1 MKNLIAP
8 VIVALLI
15 VATLAIA
22 TRYVLMPAIKNYV
35 DVEVTKID
43 EANAKLKA
51 IKLVH
56 NTTPGGRFK
65 VEEFDEESIRK
76 SADELEKF
84 VSANRMTFDNPE
96 IQTLMEE
103 LKRRLKNVRD
113 REERVEQ
120 VQSQLESEWSNLA
133 TVTNRIN
140 QARLALSNKL
150 ESARSQIKETEMKQ
164 LKGIAAMLT
173 EMKPADAVVNI
184 RGEANPIESAKLLY
198 YMETPERAKIIS
210 ELNNGTQEDKELVK
224 KILEA
229 FKRVDEYIPVEPDDK

>member
-22 TRYVLMPAIKNYV
+22 TKYVLMPAIKNYV

-43 EANAKLKA
+43 ETNAKLKA
-51 IKLVH
+51 IQLVH
-56 NTTPGGRFK
+56 DTTPGGRFK
-65 VEEFDEESIRK
+65 DEEFDEESIRK
-76 SADELEKF
+76 SAKELENF

-120 VQSQLESEWSNLA
+120 VQSQLDSEWNNLA

-164 LKGIAAMLT
+164 LKEIAAVLT
-173 EMKPADAVVNI
+173 NMEPADAVVTL
-184 RGEANPIESAKLLY
+184 RGQTNPIESAKWLY
-198 YMETPERAKIIS
+198 YMETPEKAKILS
-210 ELNNGTQEDKELVK
+210 ELNKGTRQDKELVK

-229 FKRVDEYIPVEPDDK
+229 FIRVDENIPVEPDDK

>member
-22 TRYVLMPAIKNYV
+22 TKYFLLPAIDTYV
-35 DVEVTKID
+35 ESEAKKIN
-43 EANAKLKA
+43 EADASLKA
-51 IKLVH
+51 IQLVH
-56 NTTPGGRFK
+56 TTTPGGRFK
-65 VEEFDEESIRK
+65 DEDFSEKSIRE
-76 SADELEKF
+76 SALELENF
-84 VSANRMTFDNPE
+84 VSSGNMTFNNPE

-113 REERVEQ
+113 REARVEQ
-120 VQSQLESEWSNLA
+120 VQIQLDLEWTNLA

-164 LKGIAAMLT
+164 LKKTAAILT
-173 EMKPADAVVNI
+173 NMTPAEAVVSLDKTNH
-184 RGEANPIESAKLLY
+184 IESAKLLY
-198 YMETPERAKIIS
+198 YMQTPEQAKIIS
-210 ELNNGTQEDKELVK
+210 ELNKGTQQDKELVK

-229 FKRVDEYIPVEPDDK
+229 FKRVDEYILVEPDDK

>member
-22 TRYVLMPAIKNYV
+22 SKYFLLPAIDTYV
-35 DVEVTKID
+35 DSEAKKIN
-43 EANAKLKA
+43 EADASLKA
-51 IKLVH
+51 IQLVH
-56 NTTPGGRFK
+56 TTTPGGRFK
-65 VEEFDEESIRK
+65 DEEFDEESIRK

-120 VQSQLESEWSNLA
+120 VQSQLDSEWNNLA

-164 LKGIAAMLT
+164 LKKTAAILT
-173 EMKPADAVVNI
+173 NMTPA
-184 RGEANPIESAKLLY
+184 EAIVSLDKTNHIESAKLLY
-198 YMETPERAKIIS
+198 YMQTPEQAKIIS
-210 ELNNGTQEDKELVK
+210 QLNKGTQQDKELVK

>member
-22 TRYVLMPAIKNYV
+22 TKYVLMPAIKNYV

-43 EANAKLKA
+43 ETNAKLKA
-51 IKLVH
+51 IQLVH
-56 NTTPGGRFK
+56 DTTPGGRFK
-65 VEEFDEESIRK
+65 DEEFDEESIRK
-76 SADELEKF
+76 SAKELENF

-150 ESARSQIKETEMKQ
+150 ESARSKIKETEMKQ
-164 LKGIAAMLT
+164 LKKTAAILT
-173 EMKPADAVVNI
+173 NMTPA
-184 RGEANPIESAKLLY
+184 EAIVSLDKTNHIESAKLLY
-198 YMETPERAKIIS
+198 YMQTPEQAKIIS
-210 ELNNGTQEDKELVK
+210 QLNKGTQQDKELVK

>member
-15 VATLAIA
+15 VATLALA
-22 TRYVLMPAIKNYV
+22 THYFLLPAIDAYV
-35 DVEVTKID
+35 KSEAKKIND
-43 EANAKLKA
+43 ADTKLKA
-51 IKLVH
+51 LQLVH
-56 NTTPGGRFK
+56 TTTPGGRFK
-65 VEEFDEESIRK
+65 NEEFDEKSIRE
-76 SADELEKF
+76 SALELEKF
-84 VSANRMTFDNPE
+84 VSTSRMTFDNPE

-164 LKGIAAMLT
+164 LKKTAAILT
-173 EMKPADAVVNI
+173 NMTPA
-184 RGEANPIESAKLLY
+184 EAIVSLDKTNHIESAKLLY
-198 YMETPERAKIIS
+198 YMQTPEQAKIIS
-210 ELNNGTQEDKELVK
+210 ELNKGTQQDKELVK

>member
-22 TRYVLMPAIKNYV
+22 TQYFLLPAIDTYV
-35 DVEVTKID
+35 ESEAKKIN
-43 EANAKLKA
+43 ESNAALKA
-51 IKLVH
+51 IELVH
-56 NTTPGGRFK
+56 TTTPGGRFK
-65 VEEFDEESIRK
+65 DEEFTEKSIRE
-76 SADELEKF
+76 SALELENF

-96 IQTLMEE
+96 IQTLIEE

-113 REERVEQ
+113 REKRVEQ
-120 VQSQLESEWSNLA
+120 VQIQLNSEWSNLA

-140 QARLALSNKL
+140 QARLDLSNKL

-164 LKGIAAMLT
+164 LKKTAAILT
-173 EMKPADAVVNI
+173 NMTPAEAVVSLDKTNH
-184 RGEANPIESAKLLY
+184 IESAKLLY
-198 YMETPERAKIIS
+198 YMQTPEQAKILS
-210 ELNNGTQEDKELVK
+210 ELNKGTQQDKELVK

>member
-15 VATLAIA
+15 VATLVIA
-22 TRYVLMPAIKNYV
+22 TQYFLLPAIDTYV
-35 DVEVTKID
+35 KSEAKKIN
-43 EANAKLKA
+43 EADTKLKA
-51 IKLVH
+51 LQLVH
-56 NTTPGGRFK
+56 TTTPGGRFK
-65 VEEFDEESIRK
+65 DEEFDEESIRK

-120 VQSQLESEWSNLA
+120 VQSQLDSEWNNLA

-164 LKGIAAMLT
+164 LKKTAAILT
-173 EMKPADAVVNI
+173 NMTPA
-184 RGEANPIESAKLLY
+184 EAIDSLDKTNHIESAKLLY
-198 YMETPERAKIIS
+198 YMQTPEQAKIIS
-210 ELNNGTQEDKELVK
+210 ELNKGTQQDKELVK

>member
-22 TRYVLMPAIKNYV
+22 TQYFLLPAIDTYV
-35 DVEVTKID
+35 ESEAKKIN
-43 EANAKLKA
+43 ESNAALKA
-51 IKLVH
+51 IELVH
-56 NTTPGGRFK
+56 TTTPGGRFK
-65 VEEFDEESIRK
+65 DEEFTEKSIRE
-76 SADELEKF
+76 SALELENF

-113 REERVEQ
+113 REKRVEQ
-120 VQSQLESEWSNLA
+120 VQILLNSEWSNLA

-164 LKGIAAMLT
+164 LKKTAAILT
-173 EMKPADAVVNI
+173 NMTPAEAVVSLDKTNH
-184 RGEANPIESAKLLY
+184 IESAKLLY
-198 YMETPERAKIIS
+198 YMQTPEQAKILS
-210 ELNNGTQEDKELVK
+210 ELNKGTQQDKELVK

>member
-22 TRYVLMPAIKNYV
+22 TKYVLMPAIKNYV

-65 VEEFDEESIRK
+65 DEEFDEESIRK

-120 VQSQLESEWSNLA
+120 VQSQLDSEWNNLA

-164 LKGIAAMLT
+164 LKKTAAILT
-173 EMKPADAVVNI
+173 NMTPA
-184 RGEANPIESAKLLY
+184 EAIVSLDKTNHIESAKLLY
-198 YMETPERAKIIS
+198 YMQTPEQAKIIS
-210 ELNNGTQEDKELVK
+210 QLNKGTQQDKELVK

-229 FKRVDEYIPVEPDDK
+229 FKRVDEDIPVEPDDK

>member
-15 VATLAIA
+15 VATLATA
-22 TRYVLMPAIKNYV
+22 TQYFLLPAIDTYV
-35 DVEVTKID
+35 KSEAKKINESD
-43 EANAKLKA
+43 ATLKA
-51 IKLVH
+51 IELVH
-56 NTTPGGRFK
+56 TTTPGGRFK
-65 VEEFDEESIRK
+65 DEEFDEKSIRE
-76 SADELEKF
+76 SALELENF

-164 LKGIAAMLT
+164 LKKTAAILT
-173 EMKPADAVVNI
+173 NMTPAEAVVSLDKTNH
-184 RGEANPIESAKLLY
+184 IESAKLLY
-198 YMETPERAKIIS
+198 YMQTPEQAKILS
-210 ELNNGTQEDKELVK
+210 ELNKGTQQDKELVK

-229 FKRVDEYIPVEPDDK
+229 FKRVDEYIPVETNGN

>member
-1 MKNLIAP
+1 MKNLFAP

-15 VATLAIA
+15 VVTLAIA
-22 TRYVLMPAIKNYV
+22 TKYVLMPAIKNYV

-65 VEEFDEESIRK
+65 DEEFDEESIRK

-173 EMKPADAVVNI
+173 EMEPADAVVNI

-210 ELNNGTQEDKELVK
+210 ELNNGTQQDKDLVK

>member
-15 VATLAIA
+15 VATLGLA
-22 TRYVLMPAIKNYV
+22 THYFLLPAIDAYV
-35 DVEVTKID
+35 KSEAKKINEADTKLQ
-43 EANAKLKA
+43 ALQ
-51 IKLVH
+51 LVH
-56 NTTPGGRFK
+56 TTTPGGRFK
-65 VEEFDEESIRK
+65 DEDFDEESTRK
-76 SADELEKF
+76 SAKELEDF

-173 EMKPADAVVNI
+173 EMEPADAVVNI

-210 ELNNGTQEDKELVK
+210 ELNNGTQQDKDLVK

>member
-15 VATLAIA
+15 VATLALA
-22 TRYVLMPAIKNYV
+22 THYFLLPAIDAYV
-35 DVEVTKID
+35 KSEAKKIN
-43 EANAKLKA
+43 EADTKLKA
-51 IKLVH
+51 LQLVH
-56 NTTPGGRFK
+56 TTTPGGRFK
-65 VEEFDEESIRK
+65 DEEFDEKSIRE
-76 SADELEKF
+76 SALELENF

-113 REERVEQ
+113 REQRVEQ
-120 VQSQLESEWSNLA
+120 VQSRLESEWTNLA

-164 LKGIAAMLT
+164 LKEMAAMLT
-173 EMKPADAVVNI
+173 EMGPADAVVTL
-184 RGEANPIESAKLLY
+184 RGQTNPIESAKLLY
-198 YMETPERAKIIS
+198 YMETPEKAKILS
-210 ELNNGTQEDKELVK
+210 ELNKGTQQDKELVK

-229 FKRVDEYIPVEPDDK
+229 FIRVDENIPVEPDDK

>member
-1 MKNLIAP
+1 MKNLIAS
-8 VIVALLI
+8 VVVALLI

-22 TRYVLMPAIKNYV
+22 TQYFLLPSIDTYVESEAK
-35 DVEVTKID
+35 KIN
-43 EANAKLKA
+43 ESNAALKA
-51 IKLVH
+51 IELVH
-56 NTTPGGRFK
+56 STTPGGRFK
-65 VEEFDEESIRK
+65 DEKFDEKSIRE
-76 SADELEKF
+76 SALELENF

-113 REERVEQ
+113 REARVEQ
-120 VQSQLESEWSNLA
+120 VQIQLDLEWTNLA

-164 LKGIAAMLT
+164 LKKTAAILT
-173 EMKPADAVVNI
+173 NMTPA
-184 RGEANPIESAKLLY
+184 EAINSLDKTNHIESAKLLY
-198 YMETPERAKIIS
+198 YMQTPEQAKILS
-210 ELNNGTQEDKELVK
+210 QLNKGTQQDKELVK

-229 FKRVDEYIPVEPDDK
+229 FKRVDEDIPVEPDDK

>member
-22 TRYVLMPAIKNYV
+22 TKYVLMPAIKNYV
-35 DVEVTKID
+35 DIEVTKID

-65 VEEFDEESIRK
+65 DEEFDEESIRK
-76 SADELEKF
+76 SAKELENF

-120 VQSQLESEWSNLA
+120 GQSQLESEWSNLA

-164 LKGIAAMLT
+164 LKKTAAILT
-173 EMKPADAVVNI
+173 NMTPA
-184 RGEANPIESAKLLY
+184 EAIVSLDKTNHIESAKLLY
-198 YMETPERAKIIS
+198 YMQTPEQAKIIS
-210 ELNNGTQEDKELVK
+210 ELNKGTQQDKELVK

>member
-15 VATLAIA
+15 VATLALA
-22 TRYVLMPAIKNYV
+22 THYFLLPAIDAYV
-35 DVEVTKID
+35 KSEAKKIN
-43 EANAKLKA
+43 EADTKLKA
-51 IKLVH
+51 LQLVH
-56 NTTPGGRFK
+56 TTTPGGRFK
-65 VEEFDEESIRK
+65 DEEFDEKSIRE
-76 SADELEKF
+76 SALELEKF
-84 VSANRMTFDNPE
+84 VSTSRMTFDNPE
-96 IQTLMEE
+96 IQTRMEE

-164 LKGIAAMLT
+164 LKKTAAILT
-173 EMKPADAVVNI
+173 NMTPA
-184 RGEANPIESAKLLY
+184 EAIVSLDKTNHIESAKLLY
-198 YMETPERAKIIS
+198 YMQTPEQAKIIS
-210 ELNNGTQEDKELVK
+210 QLNKGTQQDKELVK

-229 FKRVDEYIPVEPDDK
+229 FIRVDENILVEPDDK

>member
-22 TRYVLMPAIKNYV
+22 TQYFLLPAIDTYV
-35 DVEVTKID
+35 ESEAKKIN
-43 EANAKLKA
+43 ESNAALKA
-51 IKLVH
+51 IELVH
-56 NTTPGGRFK
+56 TTTPGGRFK
-65 VEEFDEESIRK
+65 DEEFTEKSIRE
-76 SADELEKF
+76 SALELENF

-113 REERVEQ
+113 REKRVEQ
-120 VQSQLESEWSNLA
+120 VQIQLNSEWSNLA

-164 LKGIAAMLT
+164 LKKTAAILT
-173 EMKPADAVVNI
+173 NMTPAEAVLSLDKTNH
-184 RGEANPIESAKLLY
+184 IESAKLLY
-198 YMETPERAKIIS
+198 YMQTPEQAKILS
-210 ELNNGTQEDKELVK
+210 ELNKGTQQDKELVK

>member
-15 VATLAIA
+15 VATLAVA
-22 TRYVLMPAIKNYV
+22 TKYVLMPAIKNYV

-65 VEEFDEESIRK
+65 DEEFDEESIRK

-113 REERVEQ
+113 REQRVEQ

-164 LKGIAAMLT
+164 LKKTAAILT
-173 EMKPADAVVNI
+173 NMTPAEAVVSLDKTNH
-184 RGEANPIESAKLLY
+184 IESAKLLY
-198 YMETPERAKIIS
+198 YMQTPEQAKIIS
-210 ELNNGTQEDKELVK
+210 QLNKGTQQDKELVK

-229 FKRVDEYIPVEPDDK
+229 FKRVDDYIPVETNYN

>member
-22 TRYVLMPAIKNYV
+22 TKYVLMPAIKNYV

-65 VEEFDEESIRK
+65 DEEFDEESIRK

-164 LKGIAAMLT
+164 LKKTAAILT
-173 EMKPADAVVNI
+173 NMTPAEAVVSLDKTNH
-184 RGEANPIESAKLLY
+184 IESAKLLY
-198 YMETPERAKIIS
+198 YMQTPEQAKIIS
-210 ELNNGTQEDKELVK
+210 QLNKGTQQDKELVK

-229 FKRVDEYIPVEPDDK
+229 FKRVDEDIPVEPDDK

>member
-22 TRYVLMPAIKNYV
+22 TQYFLLPSIDTYVESEAK
-35 DVEVTKID
+35 KIN
-43 EANAKLKA
+43 ESNAALKA
-51 IKLVH
+51 IELVH
-56 NTTPGGRFK
+56 TTTPGGRFK
-65 VEEFDEESIRK
+65 DEEFTEKSIRE
-76 SADELEKF
+76 SALELENF

-113 REERVEQ
+113 REKRVEQ
-120 VQSQLESEWSNLA
+120 VQIQLNSEWSNLA

-164 LKGIAAMLT
+164 LKKTAAILT
-173 EMKPADAVVNI
+173 NMTPAEAVVSLDKTNH
-184 RGEANPIESAKLLY
+184 IESAKLLY
-198 YMETPERAKIIS
+198 YMQTPEQAKILS
-210 ELNNGTQEDKELVK
+210 ELNKGTQQDKELVK

>member
-22 TRYVLMPAIKNYV
+22 TQYFLLPAIDTYV
-35 DVEVTKID
+35 KSEAKKINESD
-43 EANAKLKA
+43 ATLKA
-51 IKLVH
+51 IELVH
-56 NTTPGGRFK
+56 TTTPGGRFK
-65 VEEFDEESIRK
+65 DEEFDEKSIRE
-76 SADELEKF
+76 SALELENF

-113 REERVEQ
+113 REKRVEQ
-120 VQSQLESEWSNLA
+120 VQSQLESEWNNLA

-164 LKGIAAMLT
+164 LKKTAAILT
-173 EMKPADAVVNI
+173 NMTPA
-184 RGEANPIESAKLLY
+184 EAIVSLDKTNHIESAKLLY
-198 YMETPERAKIIS
+198 YMQTPEQAKILS
-210 ELNNGTQEDKELVK
+210 ELNKGTQQDKELVK

>member
-22 TRYVLMPAIKNYV
+22 TKYVLMPAIKNYV

-65 VEEFDEESIRK
+65 DEEFDEESIRK

-120 VQSQLESEWSNLA
+120 VQSQLDSEWNNLA

-164 LKGIAAMLT
+164 LKEMAAMLT
-173 EMKPADAVVNI
+173 EMGPADAVDTL
-184 RGEANPIESAKLLY
+184 RGRTNPIESAKWLY

-210 ELNNGTQEDKELVK
+210 ELNNGTQQDKELVK

-229 FKRVDEYIPVEPDDK
+229 FIRVDENIPVEPDDK

>member
-22 TRYVLMPAIKNYV
+22 TKYFLLPAIDTYV
-35 DVEVTKID
+35 DSEAKKIN
-43 EANAKLKA
+43 EADASLKA
-51 IKLVH
+51 IQLVH
-56 NTTPGGRFK
+56 TTTPGGRFK
-65 VEEFDEESIRK
+65 DEGFSEKSIRE
-76 SADELEKF
+76 SALELENF
-84 VSANRMTFDNPE
+84 VSSGNMTFNNPE

-113 REERVEQ
+113 REARVEQ
-120 VQSQLESEWSNLA
+120 VQIQLDLEWTNLA

-150 ESARSQIKETEMKQ
+150 ESARSQLKETEMKQ
-164 LKGIAAMLT
+164 LKKTAAILT
-173 EMKPADAVVNI
+173 NMTPAEAVVSLDKTNH
-184 RGEANPIESAKLLY
+184 IESAKLLY
-198 YMETPERAKIIS
+198 YMQTPEQAKIIS
-210 ELNNGTQEDKELVK
+210 ELNKGTQQDKELVK

-229 FKRVDEYIPVEPDDK
+229 FKRVDRKIPVEPDDK

>member
-22 TRYVLMPAIKNYV
+22 TKYVLMPAIKNYV

-65 VEEFDEESIRK
+65 DEEFDEESIRK

-113 REERVEQ
+113 REQRVEQ

-164 LKGIAAMLT
+164 LKKTAAILT
-173 EMKPADAVVNI
+173 NMTPAEAVVSLDKTNH
-184 RGEANPIESAKLLY
+184 IESAKLLY
-198 YMETPERAKIIS
+198 YMQTPEQAKIIS
-210 ELNNGTQEDKELVK
+210 QLNKGTQQDKELVK

-229 FKRVDEYIPVEPDDK
+229 FKRVDEDIPVEPDDK

>member
-15 VATLAIA
+15 VATLGLA
-22 TRYVLMPAIKNYV
+22 THYFLLPAIDAYV
-35 DVEVTKID
+35 KSEAKKIN
-43 EANAKLKA
+43 EADTKLKA
-51 IKLVH
+51 LQLVH
-56 NTTPGGRFK
+56 TTTPGGRFK
-65 VEEFDEESIRK
+65 DEDFDEESTRK
-76 SADELEKF
+76 SAKELEDF

-120 VQSQLESEWSNLA
+120 VQSQLDSEWNNLA

-150 ESARSQIKETEMKQ
+150 ESARSQIRETEMKQ
-164 LKGIAAMLT
+164 LKKTAAILT
-173 EMKPADAVVNI
+173 NMTPA
-184 RGEANPIESAKLLY
+184 EAIVSLDKTNHIESAKLLY
-198 YMETPERAKIIS
+198 YMQTPEQAKIIS
-210 ELNNGTQEDKELVK
+210 QLNKGTQQDKELVK

>member
-22 TRYVLMPAIKNYV
+22 TKYVLMPAIKNYV

-65 VEEFDEESIRK
+65 DEEFDEESIRK

-120 VQSQLESEWSNLA
+120 VQSRLESEWSNLA

-150 ESARSQIKETEMKQ
+150 ESARSQIKEPEMKQ
-164 LKGIAAMLT
+164 LKKTAAILT
-173 EMKPADAVVNI
+173 NMTPA
-184 RGEANPIESAKLLY
+184 EAIVSLDKTNHIESAKLLY
-198 YMETPERAKIIS
+198 YMQTPEQAKIIS
-210 ELNNGTQEDKELVK
+210 QLNKGTQQDKELVK

-229 FKRVDEYIPVEPDDK
+229 FKRVDEDIPVEPDDK

>member
-22 TRYVLMPAIKNYV
+22 TQYFLLPAIDTYV
-35 DVEVTKID
+35 ES
-43 EANAKLKA
+43 EANKINESNATLKA
-51 IKLVH
+51 IELVH
-56 NTTPGGRFK
+56 STTPGGRFK
-65 VEEFDEESIRK
+65 DEEFTEKSIRE
-76 SADELEKF
+76 SALELENF

-96 IQTLMEE
+96 IQTLIEE

-113 REERVEQ
+113 REKRVEQ
-120 VQSQLESEWSNLA
+120 VQILLNSEWSNLA

-164 LKGIAAMLT
+164 LKKTAAILT
-173 EMKPADAVVNI
+173 NMTPA
-184 RGEANPIESAKLLY
+184 EAINSLDKTNHIESAKLLY
-198 YMETPERAKIIS
+198 YMQTPEQAKILS
-210 ELNNGTQEDKELVK
+210 ELNKGTQQDKELVK

>member
-22 TRYVLMPAIKNYV
+22 TKYVLMPAIKNYV

-43 EANAKLKA
+43 EANAKLEA

-65 VEEFDEESIRK
+65 DEEFDEESIRK

-113 REERVEQ
+113 REQRVEQ

-164 LKGIAAMLT
+164 LKKTAAILT
-173 EMKPADAVVNI
+173 NMTPAEAVVSLDKTNH
-184 RGEANPIESAKLLY
+184 IESAKLLY
-198 YMETPERAKIIS
+198 YMQTPEQAKIIS
-210 ELNNGTQEDKELVK
+210 QLNKGTQQDKELVK

-229 FKRVDEYIPVEPDDK
+229 FKRVDEDIPVEPDDK

>member
-22 TRYVLMPAIKNYV
+22 TKYFLLPAIDTYV
-35 DVEVTKID
+35 ESEAKKIND
-43 EANAKLKA
+43 SDAALKA
-51 IKLVH
+51 IQLVH
-56 NTTPGGRFK
+56 TTTPGGRFK
-65 VEEFDEESIRK
+65 DEEFDEKKIRES
-76 SADELEKF
+76 ALELENF

-113 REERVEQ
+113 REARVEQ
-120 VQSQLESEWSNLA
+120 VQIQLDLEWTNLA

-164 LKGIAAMLT
+164 LKKTAAILT
-173 EMKPADAVVNI
+173 NMTPA
-184 RGEANPIESAKLLY
+184 EAINSLDKTNHIESAKLLY
-198 YMETPERAKIIS
+198 YMQTPEQAKILS
-210 ELNNGTQEDKELVK
+210 QLNKGTQQDKELVK

-229 FKRVDEYIPVEPDDK
+229 FKRVDEDIPVEPDDK

>member
-22 TRYVLMPAIKNYV
+22 TKYVLMPAIKNYV

-65 VEEFDEESIRK
+65 DEEFDEKSIRK
-76 SADELEKF
+76 SAKELEDF
-84 VSANRMTFDNPE
+84 VSAGKMTFNNPE
-96 IQTLMEE
+96 IHTLMEE

-113 REERVEQ
+113 REARVEQ
-120 VQSQLESEWSNLA
+120 VQIQLDLQWSNLA

-164 LKGIAAMLT
+164 LREFAATLT
-173 EMKPADAVVNI
+173 NMEPAEAVVTL
-184 RGEANPIESAKLLY
+184 RGQTNPIESAKLLY
-198 YMETPERAKIIS
+198 YMETPEKAKIIS
-210 ELNNGTQEDKELVK
+210 ELNKGNPEDKKLANE
-224 KILEA
+224 ILKA
-229 FKRVDEYIPVEPDDK
+229 FIRVGEDIPVEPDDK

>member
-15 VATLAIA
+15 VATLGLA
-22 TRYVLMPAIKNYV
+22 THYFLLPAIDAYV
-35 DVEVTKID
+35 KSEAKKIN
-43 EANAKLKA
+43 EADTKLKA
-51 IKLVH
+51 LQLVH
-56 NTTPGGRFK
+56 TTTPGGRFK
-65 VEEFDEESIRK
+65 DEDFDEESTRK
-76 SADELEKF
+76 SAKELEDF

-120 VQSQLESEWSNLA
+120 VQSQLDSEWNNLA
-133 TVTNRIN
+133 AVTNRIN
-140 QARLALSNKL
+140 QARLDLSNKL

-164 LKGIAAMLT
+164 LKEMAAMLT
-173 EMKPADAVVNI
+173 EMGPADAVVTL
-184 RGEANPIESAKLLY
+184 RGRTNPIESAKWLY
-198 YMETPERAKIIS
+198 YMETPEKAKIIS
-210 ELNNGTQEDKELVK
+210 ELNKGTQQDKELVK

>member
-15 VATLAIA
+15 VATLAVA
-22 TRYVLMPAIKNYV
+22 TKYVLMPAIKNYV

-65 VEEFDEESIRK
+65 DEEFDEESIRK
-76 SADELEKF
+76 SAGELEKF

-150 ESARSQIKETEMKQ
+150 ESARSQIRETEMKQ
-164 LKGIAAMLT
+164 LKKTAAILT
-173 EMKPADAVVNI
+173 NMTPA
-184 RGEANPIESAKLLY
+184 EAIVSLDKKNHIESAKLLY
-198 YMETPERAKIIS
+198 YMQTPEQAKIIS
-210 ELNNGTQEDKELVK
+210 QLNKGTQQDKELVK

-229 FKRVDEYIPVEPDDK
+229 FKRVDEYIPVEPDGK